1 MPIQP
6 EAVRTGLTAT
16 STQLT
21 PESGPNTTT
30 EDNQLR
36 TGVNAFGKMLGQAA
50 NFAKKRQVAQDIRTA
65 ENAALREEA
74 MPGGLLPIAIDS
86 YNNIVETNTANRF
99 LSEFELI
106 REGAERKSLIT
117 DSKKTTDEK
126 NNIIDNS
133 AEDFFARSAPFISN
147 PQIREKLRTQLNVG
161 RLADKKDILEV
172 EDIQKKLVVIEG
184 MRNQLSDEIL
194 LQNEEA
200 SGAGLNIGADFLNKM
215 AENATL
221 AHPNIDSQEAKL
233 LAFKIFMQNDD
244 VLSNPQLVTN
254 VLLKEIGK
262 GFVGANL
269 YHSNSKE
276 GKAFKT
282 EVDQFYRENERRETQ
297 LDKDNKDA
305 LTARISNYNI
315 TLAEQLANPD
325 VSRKALLAQLKENTW
340 LGAKAQAGF
349 KTLIENYDDPIELS
363 YDSPEG
369 KKFLNQISS
378 GEIKTKAQVK
388 YQAAMLGFSI
398 KNFDSSLPGMLVNIE
413 VEERAAAKTHID
425 RSLKVVRGGMVST
438 INAALSEYGFTNPG
452 LAFDGKKKDED
463 ALYKIIGILSAKGK
477 PKEAKKVQEMYLA
490 IQKFE
495 NTMDSRVAKIIQQAA
510 ARNIETTSP
519 EMAEAVDRFL
529 NDYETGMDKFIL
541 NIKKGIDPGEAL
553 TKEKTKVPST
563 ESSTTSSSTSQKK
576 PKIDAMEIFNASALR
591 KEEKIT
597 LVETIAEEVAEEE
610 FSRVSRLSTAS
621 KVKID
626 PSATVLSPADKKRL
640 IKENEGFLRGVT
652 QPDQTQPSAW
662 ERIQKAGDFLG
673 ETGDSMFNA
682 GLDFMRS
689 HTQPDPP
696 ESKSFRERTEEN
708 ERQVAIAPTI
718 KENGEV
724 LAEQRTASIEFFKTF
739 VGEAHANQN
748 KDVGK
753 FNSRKEEIVSSVSLN
768 FPQRTEVD
776 DALLTSIKA
785 ETGNFDYQREE
796 IGGGGGYGLFQFT
809 GPQRT
814 SYFKWIK
821 DTNKQDSVSSQVG
834 FVHHLI
840 YDKNPVYEI
849 GAGHQKALQEVFEKG
864 TRKEIIKEFTKR
876 YLRPKDT
883 ITESDRRSSLSNE
896 IKDAPNIDEGI
907 LSSTIASASVP
918 NIDSSL
924 TYNIKP
930 GDSFSKIAKSN
941 NLSVEELTNLNPN
954 IKNINKIK
962 SGDNLNIGKEL
973 NIKIPEKKELNL
985 ISKLKNKVTE
995 KFGSVDSLKQ
1005 DILDTAS
1012 AKFDLNVL
1020 PTHIDFAFDN
1030 LKSGLSGGFFGSGVR
1045 TETNFLD
1052 KEKEVIDDIVIRSLK
1067 GGLNGVSYKYF
1078 KDESQGTGR
1087 VQDNIGYTLSDESVI
1102 NSFTDPRAALKFTL
1116 GRADLVS
1123 LPNGD
1128 LMLAD
1133 ESDFYG
1139 KQGLRETSLS
1149 NRISLLSKEI
1159 QKYSDKKITTYGL
1172 AHKILE
1178 LFGSGEGKGIST
1190 RYRLGN
1196 WKNYGITEKRFN
1208 SIQTLEHY
1216 EKTKI
1221 SSGLMDKDNIR
1232 SNNKRFQ

>member
-133 AEDFFARSAPFISN
+133 AEDFFARSAPFITN
-147 PQIREKLRTQLNVG
+147 PEIREKLRTQLNVG

-194 LQNEEA
+194 LQNEEV

-413 VEERAAAKTHID
+413 VEERTAAKKHIE

-541 NIKKGIDPGEAL
+541 NVKKGIDPGEAL

-708 ERQVAIAPTI
+708 ERQVDGA
-718 KENGEV
+718 V
-724 LAEQRTASIEFFKTF
+724 LAKQRKESIELFKPF
-739 VGEAHANQN
+739 VGKGLSEPMSDEVRSQALADNLRNLEQLDQTISAGT
-748 KDVGK
+748 K
-753 FNSRKEEIVSSVSLN
+753 SRKNDGGMAGGFNQE
-768 FPQRTEVD
+768 
-776 DALLTSIKA
+776 LTDEQEDLIKSISFS
-785 ETGNFDYQREE
+785 ESGMR
-796 IGGGGGYGLFQFT
+796 
-809 GPQRT
+809 
-814 SYFKWIK
+814 S
-821 DTNKQDSVSSQVG
+821 
-834 FVHHLI
+834 
-840 YDKNPVYEI
+840 DKLD
-849 GAGHQKALQEVFEKG
+849 K
-864 TRKEIIKEFTKR
+864 
-876 YLRPKDT
+876 
-883 ITESDRRSSLSNE
+883 NE
-896 IKDAPNIDEGI
+896 IKVTNDLYDNFTPATAAKYGAVRYNDSDKDEQTKWEFSAKNGIDAYNNGELTGDKKTNVDNLVAALDKHKQSYINDLNKIGLSYDEFEQLMIGTYAAETTFGTLALVSGKDVVGQLQVTRETLTDMWKRPNTPFGPNVAKS
-907 LSSTIASASVP
+907 LKSSTNKTLKELKALS
-918 NIDSSL
+918 N
-924 TYNIKP
+924 
-930 GDSFSKIAKSN
+930 AKLRALLLN
-941 NLSVEELTNLNPN
+941 NDEFNFMSGAM
-954 IKNINKIK
+954 IMINKLQSRK
-962 SGDNLNIGKEL
+962 M
-973 NIKIPEKKELNL
+973 
-985 ISKLKNKVTE
+985 KL
-995 KFGSVDSLKQ
+995 
-1005 DILDTAS
+1005 
-1012 AKFDLNVL
+1012 
-1020 PTHIDFAFDN
+1020 
-1030 LKSGLSGGFFGSGVR
+1030 R
-1045 TETNFLD
+1045 
-1052 KEKEVIDDIVIRSLK
+1052 
-1067 GGLNGVSYKYF
+1067 
-1078 KDESQGTGR
+1078 
-1087 VQDNIGYTLSDESVI
+1087 
-1102 NSFTDPRAALKFTL
+1102 
-1116 GRADLVS
+1116 
-1123 LPNGD
+1123 
-1128 LMLAD
+1128 
-1133 ESDFYG
+1133 
-1139 KQGLRETSLS
+1139 
-1149 NRISLLSKEI
+1149 
-1159 QKYSDKKITTYGL
+1159 
-1172 AHKILE
+1172 
-1178 LFGSGEGKGIST
+1178 
-1190 RYRLGN
+1190 
-1196 WKNYGITEKRFN
+1196 
-1208 SIQTLEHY
+1208 
-1216 EKTKI
+1216 
-1221 SSGLMDKDNIR
+1221 
-1232 SNNKRFQ
+1232 

>member
-74 MPGGLLPIAIDS
+74 MPGGLLPIAVDS
-86 YNNIVETNTANRF
+86 YNDIVETNTANRF
-99 LSEFELI
+99 LREFELI
-106 REGAERKSLIT
+106 RAGAERKSLIT

-133 AEDFFARSAPFISN
+133 AEDFFARSAPFINN

-194 LQNEEA
+194 LQNEEV
-200 SGAGLNIGADFLNKM
+200 SGTGLNIGADFLNKM

-297 LDKDNKDA
+297 LDTDNKAA

-315 TLAEQLANPD
+315 TLAEQLADPD

-398 KNFDSSLPGMLVNIE
+398 KNFDSSLPGMLVNLE
-413 VEERAAAKTHID
+413 VEERAAVKAHLD

-452 LAFDGKKKDED
+452 LTFDGKKKDED
-463 ALYKIIGILSAKGK
+463 ALYKIVGILTSRGK

-541 NIKKGIDPGEAL
+541 NVKKGIDPGEAL
-553 TKEKTKVPST
+553 TKEKPKVPST

-576 PKIDAMEIFNASALR
+576 PKIDAMEIFNASALS
-591 KEEKIT
+591 KEEKVT

-610 FSRVSRLSTAS
+610 FSSVSKLSTAS

-626 PSATVLSPADKKRL
+626 PSATVLSPADRKRL

-682 GLDFMRS
+682 GLDFIRS
-689 HTQPDPP
+689 YTQPDPP

-708 ERQVAIAPTI
+708 ERQVDGAVLARQRKESIELFEPFVGKGLSEPMSDEVRSQALADNLRNLEQLDQTIPAGTKSKKNDGGMAGRVPSPDFSAPDLPESILKARSSKEIKEPDRVALVNIYKNLADNVWPGNPLMAKIAIAQAILESDWHVSDLARSHNNLFGI
-718 KENGEV
+718 KEG
-724 LAEQRTASIEFFKTF
+724 
-739 VGEAHANQN
+739 
-748 KDVGK
+748 
-753 FNSRKEEIVSSVSLN
+753 NSVPGSAGSVSLVT
-768 FPQRTEVD
+768 RED
-776 DALLTSIKA
+776 DTQGNTS
-785 ETGNFDYQREE
+785 
-796 IGGGGGYGLFQFT
+796 
-809 GPQRT
+809 
-814 SYFKWIK
+814 
-821 DTNKQDSVSSQVG
+821 
-834 FVHHLI
+834 
-840 YDKNPVYEI
+840 
-849 GAGHQKALQEVFEKG
+849 
-864 TRKEIIKEFTKR
+864 
-876 YLRPKDT
+876 T
-883 ITESDRRSSLSNE
+883 IT
-896 IKDAPNIDEGI
+896 
-907 LSSTIASASVP
+907 
-918 NIDSSL
+918 
-924 TYNIKP
+924 
-930 GDSFSKIAKSN
+930 DSFSANSSFLESFKQHKKLLETHYSDA
-941 NLSVEELTNLNPN
+941 LSKGTFLEVAQAL
-954 IKNINKIK
+954 
-962 SGDNLNIGKEL
+962 KEGGYATDV
-973 NIKIPEKKELNL
+973 NYV
-985 ISKLKNKVTE
+985 SKLNGIAITRRLKN
-995 KFGSVDSLKQ
+995 
-1005 DILDTAS
+1005 
-1012 AKFDLNVL
+1012 
-1020 PTHIDFAFDN
+1020 
-1030 LKSGLSGGFFGSGVR
+1030 
-1045 TETNFLD
+1045 
-1052 KEKEVIDDIVIRSLK
+1052 
-1067 GGLNGVSYKYF
+1067 
-1078 KDESQGTGR
+1078 
-1087 VQDNIGYTLSDESVI
+1087 
-1102 NSFTDPRAALKFTL
+1102 
-1116 GRADLVS
+1116 
-1123 LPNGD
+1123 
-1128 LMLAD
+1128 
-1133 ESDFYG
+1133 
-1139 KQGLRETSLS
+1139 
-1149 NRISLLSKEI
+1149 
-1159 QKYSDKKITTYGL
+1159 
-1172 AHKILE
+1172 
-1178 LFGSGEGKGIST
+1178 EG
-1190 RYRLGN
+1190 N
-1196 WKNYGITEKRFN
+1196 
-1208 SIQTLEHY
+1208 
-1216 EKTKI
+1216 
-1221 SSGLMDKDNIR
+1221 
-1232 SNNKRFQ
+1232 